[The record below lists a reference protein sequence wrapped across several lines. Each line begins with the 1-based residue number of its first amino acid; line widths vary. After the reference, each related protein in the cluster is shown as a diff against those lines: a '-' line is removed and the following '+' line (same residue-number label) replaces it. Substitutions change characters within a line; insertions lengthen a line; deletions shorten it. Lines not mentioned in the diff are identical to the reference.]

1 MNNTEN
7 QYKPDYVIS
16 VIVIALTLFGI
27 IMVFSA
33 TYYSEQAVG
42 KTGEEFFLSQVIGVI
57 IGLIAMF
64 ILSYIDYRLF
74 SNTMIVFG
82 VLTVSIVTLIIVYFT
97 GIRNGAHRWIDLG
110 LFSLQPA
117 EIARFALII
126 LTAKTLSNEKNLEIT
141 RSWRLKEILS
151 GLLPFFITLLIVA
164 LLILFEPSLTM
175 TLMLFAVVLCIFIAA
190 GIKWRWFVLLGVIAG
205 AVGTLA
211 IFLKDFRKERFDV
224 FLRPW
229 LDPNGVGYQPLQS
242 LYALGSGGLFGVGL
256 GNSKQKLLYLTY
268 GNSDFILSII
278 GEELG
283 FIGVSFLLIAFI
295 ILIIRCFVVAIN
307 CRDLFGTLLAVGITS
322 TIAIQM
328 ILNVGVATC
337 TIPPT
342 GVPLPFI
349 SSGNTSLII
358 FMAEIGIL
366 LNISRQDR
374 SKKSSIIS
382 ER

>member
-283 FIGVSFLLIAFI
+283 FIGVSLLLIAFI